1 MKIGKEMV
9 FGKRENY
16 EIVRYNYYFSSRKE
30 MENFKLHE
38 NERLIGR
45 SYYTGDQMYPCYIQ
59 VEAIRAIKSKHIY
72 DSESYGAF
80 IKNLQLV
87 QKNFNYSNEWY
98 NNWIDYVNKIGYDEA
113 ESLIELLNDFY
124 VSGVWRAISD
134 EIY

>member
-1 MKIGKEMV
+1 VKIGKEMV
-9 FGKRENY
+9 FDKRENY
-16 EIVRYNYYFSSRKE
+16 EIVRYNYYFSSKKE
-30 MENFKLHE
+30 MGNFKLRE

-124 VSGVWRAISD
+124 ISGTESNW
-134 EIY
+134 

>member
-1 MKIGKEMV
+1 MKIGKETIIQ
-9 FGKRENY
+9 REENF
-16 EIVRYNYYFSSRKE
+16 EVVRYNYYFESKEE
-30 MENFKLHE
+30 MERFKLKK
-38 NERLIGR
+38 NEKLVARIF
-45 SYYTGDQMYPCYIQ
+45 YTGNESYPCMIQ
-59 VEAIRAIKSKHIY
+59 VEVFRAAKLKHIY

-124 VSGVWRAISD
+124 VSGMESNW
-134 EIY
+134 